1 MRAPRPIVIWRAVD
15 TSLRPQRRPERRLG
29 LVEAKDAADGPA
41 VVADLVVV
49 RALLVVKEGGAA

>member
-1 MRAPRPIVIWRAVD
+1 MIWRAVD
-15 TSLRPQRRPERRLG
+15 TSLRNAARN
-29 LVEAKDAADGPA
+29 ADAADGPA